1 VNKPKCVPSNFIN
14 CINSSR
20 FYASIIS
27 EIEEIANHHGY
38 FCIISSSGESIYK
51 EVESVKNQ

>member
-1 VNKPKCVPSNFIN
+1 MCVPSNFIN